1 MSLRK
6 TLICDM
12 CAHEWSQKG
21 TNISIPHGWVRL
33 LMAGG
38 HETEIE
44 VHWCY
49 ACYEAAATMLRALRI
64 EKKQG

>member
-1 MSLRK
+1 MSFRK
-6 TLICDM
+6 TLICDS
-12 CAHEWSQKG
+12 CAHELSHDIKKG
-21 TNISIPHGWVRL
+21 LNISIPHGWVRL

-49 ACYEAAATMLRALRI
+49 ACYSAAATMLR
-64 EKKQG
+64 EKKW